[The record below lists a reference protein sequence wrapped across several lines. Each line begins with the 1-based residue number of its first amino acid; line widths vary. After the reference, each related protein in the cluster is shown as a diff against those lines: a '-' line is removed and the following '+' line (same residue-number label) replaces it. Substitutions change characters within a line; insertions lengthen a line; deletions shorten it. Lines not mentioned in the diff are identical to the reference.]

1 MPRRVVRYRFDWL
14 LLVIAAPLA
23 AQDRVLIQQPGGSRF
38 PIAGYVEDYN
48 GRELILKIKSK
59 TPARR
64 YPRSEIIEVTTEYTP
79 HHEQGR
85 KLFEAGK
92 IAAAN
97 IEFAAALQEEDRP
110 WVRREILASQVR
122 CRLWSGEYIEAVSR
136 FLPIVQSDPETFH
149 YGLVPLNWTIDAPA
163 EKMKLE
169 AVQWMAKSASPLS
182 RLIGASWLLT
192 VDELAGDA
200 EKTLKRLAREPEV
213 SVQRLAQMQL
223 WRLKLLGEGFVEP
236 DEIQQWM
243 KFVEGLPTELRGG
256 AHFVIGKAWRK
267 RQEYEQA
274 ARAYLW
280 LPLVFD
286 SDRWLSS
293 RACYE
298 AAESLLL
305 AGDRLQAT
313 NLYSEVVFRYGDT
326 PWGTKAEKQWNALRI
341 GKASE

>member
-1 MPRRVVRYRFDWL
+1 M
-14 LLVIAAPLA
+14 
-23 AQDRVLIQQPGGSRF
+23 
-38 PIAGYVEDYN
+38 
-48 GRELILKIKSK
+48 
-59 TPARR
+59 
-64 YPRSEIIEVTTEYTP
+64 
-79 HHEQGR
+79 
-85 KLFEAGK
+85 
-92 IAAAN
+92 
-97 IEFAAALQEEDRP
+97 
-110 WVRREILASQVR
+110 R
-122 CRLWSGEYIEAVSR
+122 CRLWNGEYIEALSR

-149 YGLVPLNWTIDAPA
+149 YGLVPLNWTVDAPA
-163 EKMKLE
+163 EKIKLE
-169 AVQWMAKSASPLS
+169 AIQWMAKSASPLS

-192 VDELAGDA
+192 DDELAGDA
-200 EKTLKRLAREPEV
+200 EKTLKRLAREPDV

-243 KFVEGLPTELRGG
+243 KFVEDLPTELRGG
-256 AHFVIGKAWRK
+256 AHFVIGQAWQK

-326 PWGTKAEKQWNALRI
+326 PWGTKAEKQWNALRS